1 MSTARFSPFELLLL
15 HSRSQVDTA
24 ILLLLAWLL
33 VQRQPISEGQRR
45 RRLAQVSVHF
55 QHDHELEPVM
65 QIAHQQDLQAI
76 QLAAEIVHKEC
87 SPARRLTI
95 IQHAIVLAGDNGK
108 LCHANHY
115 ILRFLADL
123 LGISPDAL
131 ATLFLELTGVRLEAP
146 ADLSTQAYWHQ
157 YDPHYAERTAQQQ
170 AAADK
175 ARAEAEAAA
184 QQQQQKKREEK
195 QRKRQEREDRKA
207 KARAQRDKAKQEK
220 NRQEKAN
227 AGWKNRQYE
236 EAQRDHQRRQQQEN
250 QQQYQQRSTDRSAR
264 ALAVLGLSMG
274 ASRQDIRRAYR
285 KMAQLHHPDRF
296 FSQSDHQVA
305 LASARFQRIKSA
317 YDYLMQRD

>member
-24 ILLLLAWLL
+24 ILLLLAWQL
-33 VQRQPISEGQRR
+33 VHRQPISEGQRR
-45 RRLAQVSVHF
+45 RRLAQVSAHF
-55 QHDHELEPVM
+55 QHDHELGPVM

-76 QLAAEIVHKEC
+76 QLAAEIVYKEC

-108 LCHANHY
+108 LCHANHH

-123 LGISPDAL
+123 LTISPDAL
-131 ATLFLELTGVRLEAP
+131 ATLFLELTGSRLEAP
-146 ADLSTQAYWHQ
+146 ADLSTQTYWHQ
-157 YDPHYAERTAQQQ
+157 HDPYYEERNAQQQ

-184 QQQQQKKREEK
+184 QQQQQKKHEEK

-207 KARAQRDKAKQEK
+207 KARAQREKAQ
-220 NRQEKAN
+220 QEKAN
-227 AGWKNRQYE
+227 PGWKNRQHE
-236 EAQRDHQRRQQQEN
+236 DAQRDHQRRQ

-264 ALAVLGLSMG
+264 ALAVLGLSIG

>member
-1 MSTARFSPFELLLL
+1 LLLQ
-15 HSRSQVDTA
+15 SRSQVDTA

-33 VQRQPISEGQRR
+33 VQRQSISDSQRR
-45 RRLAQVSVHF
+45 RRLAQVSAHF
-55 QHDHELEPVM
+55 QHEHDPGPVI
-65 QIAHQQDLQAI
+65 QIAHQGDLQAI

-87 SPARRLTI
+87 SPARCLNI

-108 LCHANHY
+108 LCHANHH

-131 ATLFLELTGVRLEAP
+131 ATLFLELTGSKLETP
-146 ADLSTQAYWHQ
+146 ADLSTQAHWLQH
-157 YDPHYAERTAQQQ
+157 DPHHEKRNAQQQ
-170 AAADK
+170 ADADK

-184 QQQQQKKREEK
+184 QQQQQKKRDEK

-207 KARAQRDKAKQEK
+207 RARAQREKA
-220 NRQEKAN
+220 RQEKAN
-227 AGWKNRQYE
+227 AGEKNHQHDG
-236 EAQRDHQRRQQQEN
+236 AQQN
-250 QQQYQQRSTDRSAR
+250 QQHSYQQAPYQRTTDRSTR
-264 ALAVLGLSMG
+264 ALAVLGLSTG

>member
-45 RRLAQVSVHF
+45 RRLAQVSAHF
-55 QHDHELEPVM
+55 QHNHELGPVM
-65 QIAHQQDLQAI
+65 RIAHQQDLKAI

-87 SPARRLTI
+87 PPARRLTI

-115 ILRFLADL
+115 ILGFLADL

-131 ATLFLELTGVRLEAP
+131 ATLFLELTGSTLEEP

-157 YDPHYAERTAQQQ
+157 HDPGYEERNAQQQ

-175 ARAEAEAAA
+175 AHAEAEAAA

-195 QRKRQEREDRKA
+195 QRKHQEREARKA
-207 KARAQRDKAKQEK
+207 KARAQREKAQ
-220 NRQEKAN
+220 QEKAN
-227 AGWKNRQYE
+227 AGKNRQYDDT
-236 EAQRDHQRRQQQEN
+236 QREHQHRQQQ
-250 QQQYQQRSTDRSAR
+250 YHHRSNDRSVR
-264 ALAVLGLSMG
+264 ALAVLGLSIG

>member
-15 HSRSQVDTA
+15 HSRNQVDTA

-45 RRLAQVSVHF
+45 RRLAQVSAHF
-55 QHDHELEPVM
+55 QHGHELGPVM
-65 QIAHQQDLQAI
+65 QIAQQQDLEAI

-87 SPARRLTI
+87 SPARRLNI

-131 ATLFLELTGVRLEAP
+131 ATLFLELTGLKLEAP
-146 ADLSTQAYWHQ
+146 ADLSTQAYWLQH
-157 YDPHYAERTAQQQ
+157 DPHYEERKRQEQ
-170 AAADK
+170 ADADK
-175 ARAEAEAAA
+175 ARAQAEAEA
-184 QQQQQKKREEK
+184 QQQQHKKREEK
-195 QRKRQEREDRKA
+195 QRRRQEQEDRKA
-207 KARAQRDKAKQEK
+207 KARAQREKAQQEK

-227 AGWKNRQYE
+227 AGWTNRQYE
-236 EAQRDHQRRQQQEN
+236 DAQRDHQRRQQQES
-250 QQQYQQRSTDRSAR
+250 QQHQQRSTDRSAR
-264 ALAVLGLSMG
+264 ALAVLGLSLG

-296 FSQSDHQVA
+296 FSKSDHQVA